1 MGMVLLTE
9 RYADRIRGV
18 LTCFDRIIITGT
30 LPDICHANAMAI
42 HLRVKGVRLFDFARW
57 AEPLRDEIR
66 NHAERVAQDSGLQ
79 IEFVRKK
86 NFRQEARIKQILAE
100 RGTAPGLVHI
110 FSALE
115 PCLSFK
121 PWHDKKTGRNFLK
134 PDDGKCIHYYFYF
147 IDEELGLCYLRVP
160 TWAPF
165 RLQFYFNGHNALAV
179 KLARQGIAYQL
190 VDNAFIDIADFP
202 RAQVLA
208 DQIRVEKLHRRLH
221 RLARRF
227 CPVLRH
233 FPSGVHWS
241 IHQAENATDIVFK
254 HPDDLKPLYEALV
267 RTAIHAVKAEDVAT
281 FLGRVLRAGTT
292 DEIGNHFSTR
302 IEGTRIRH
310 QMGPAS
316 IKMYDKFGL
325 MIRIETTTYDVSFFR
340 HYRQVEHRNGSA
352 EMKYTTMKK
361 TIYSLPALN
370 ELTTAANHRYLKFL
384 STLDD
389 PTSGAKALEKL
400 SAPVREADRT
410 WRGFNL
416 FDAED
421 LRLFEVLL
429 RGEFNISG
437 FRNRTLRSFLT
448 SKTAPQLSRILKR
461 LRCHGLIKKVA
472 RNYKYHLTA
481 LGRAVASLALQ
492 LRAFLV
498 TPTLAQLVPAGS

>member
-30 LPDICHANAMAI
+30 LPDICHADAMSI

-66 NHAERVAQDSGLQ
+66 NHAERVAQESGLQ

-86 NFRQEARIKQILAE
+86 NFRQEARIKQILAQ
-100 RGTAPGLVHI
+100 RGAHPGLVHI

-121 PWHDKKTGRNFLK
+121 PWHDKKTGRTFLK

-179 KLARQGIAYQL
+179 KLAREGIAYQL

-202 RAQVLA
+202 RAQALA
-208 DQIRVEKLHRRLH
+208 DQIQVEKLHRRLD

-254 HPDDLKPLYEALV
+254 RQDDLKPLYEALV

-281 FLGRVLRAGTT
+281 FLGRVIRASTT

-325 MIRIETTTYDVSFFR
+325 MIRIETTSYDVSF
-340 HYRQVEHRNGSA
+340 
-352 EMKYTTMKK
+352 
-361 TIYSLPALN
+361 
-370 ELTTAANHRYLKFL
+370 
-384 STLDD
+384 
-389 PTSGAKALEKL
+389 
-400 SAPVREADRT
+400 
-410 WRGFNL
+410 

-421 LRLFEVLL
+421 LRLFELLL

-437 FRNRTLRSFLT
+437 FRNRTLRTFLT

-472 RNYKYHLTA
+472 RSYKYHLTA
-481 LGRAVASLALQ
+481 LGRTVASLALQ
-492 LRAFLV
+492 LRTFLV
-498 TPTLAQLVPAGS
+498 TPALAQLAPARS